1 MINPWMRTS
10 IERLLWINLDLLL
23 EIQYLPYRT
32 KGKFKNPYMD
42 SLAFSIGDK
51 NIQNVIF
58 HKETIELL
66 VVKVH
71 LIEKIRLLRFFKK
84 NWILVFKICL

>member
-10 IERLLWINLDLLL
+10 IERLLWINLDLL
-23 EIQYLPYRT
+23 EIQYMPYRT

-71 LIEKIRLLRFFKK
+71 LIEKIRLLIFKK
-84 NWILVFKICL
+84 KNLDTGI

>member
-1 MINPWMRTS
+1 M
-10 IERLLWINLDLLL
+10 
-23 EIQYLPYRT
+23 PYRT

-71 LIEKIRLLRFFKK
+71 LIEKYGF
-84 NWILVFKICL
+84 

>member
-10 IERLLWINLDLLL
+10 IERLLWINLDLL
-23 EIQYLPYRT
+23 EIQYMPYRT

-71 LIEKIRLLRFFKK
+71 LIDKIRLLRFKK
-84 NWILVFKICL
+84 KKLDTGI